1 MPREVRQIV
10 RLAGV
15 DLDGTISTA
24 YALSRIEGIGIQLA
38 HAILR
43 RANVKPDTRLGFLAD
58 ADIEKIEAAI
68 RDPGKYDI
76 PEWLL
81 NRRKDTET
89 GGNLHLI
96 GSDLELRT
104 KSDIDHMKDMR
115 SWLGY
120 RHSYGLRARGQRTR
134 TTGRKG
140 KAVGVRKKRR
150 PI

>member
-24 YALSRIEGIGIQLA
+24 YALSRVKGIGIQLTR
-38 HAILR
+38 AILIR
-43 RANVKPDTRLGFLAD
+43 TNIKPETRLGFLTD
-58 ADIEKIEAAI
+58 ADIEKIDAAI
-68 RDPGKYDI
+68 RNPEKYDV

-81 NRRKDTET
+81 NRRKDLET

-104 KSDIDHMKDMR
+104 KSDIDLMKNVR
-115 SWLGY
+115 SWRGY
-120 RHSYGLRARGQRTR
+120 RHAYGLRVRGQRTR
-134 TTGRKG
+134 TTSRKG

-150 PI
+150 QT